1 MPVAKYLEVLLVKIF
16 KATQVNYSL
25 IIQRQEI
32 IAMNFLLHQYNLKRE
47 NKRPQFAT
55 SHFSAEAK

>member
-32 IAMNFLLHQYNLKRE
+32 IAMNFLHQYNLKRE
-47 NKRPQFAT
+47 NKRPQFCYIT
-55 SHFSAEAK
+55 L